1 LTRYLAPRPVYIKE
15 ITGKSDLKKSA
26 RLIRKSFQTV
36 RRQFN
41 LNRKN
46 CPGFNSFIGWPR
58 LYELKE
64 NGARFFSIF
73 WGRKMAGFITVE
85 KAGDGQYYLEKLAV
99 LPAYR
104 HNGLGKALVEHA
116 LAYCTA
122 EGGKRVSIGLI
133 NENTVL
139 KKWYKQFG
147 FMEKEVKAYDH
158 LPFTVCYMEMVLHKE
173 R

>member
-1 LTRYLAPRPVYIKE
+1 ML
-15 ITGKSDLKKSA
+15 
-26 RLIRKSFQTV
+26 RKSFQTV

-46 CPGFNSFIGWPR
+46 CPGFAAFSGRDR
-58 LYELKE
+58 LEELKE
-64 NGARFFSIF
+64 NGARFFGAF
-73 WGRKMAGFITVE
+73 WGRKMAGLITVE
-85 KAGDGQYYLEKLAV
+85 KAGDGHYYLEKLAV

-122 EGGKRVSIGLI
+122 ERGKRVSIGLI

-139 KKWYKQFG
+139 KNWYKQLG
-147 FMEKEVKAYDH
+147 FVEKEVKAYDH
-158 LPFTVCYMEMVLHKE
+158 LPFTVCYMEIALHKE